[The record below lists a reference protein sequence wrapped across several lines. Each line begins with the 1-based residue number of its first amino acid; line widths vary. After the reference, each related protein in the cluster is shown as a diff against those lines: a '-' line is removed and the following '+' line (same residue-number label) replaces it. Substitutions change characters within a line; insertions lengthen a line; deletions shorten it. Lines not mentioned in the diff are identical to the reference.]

1 MHDVKILDDVIEQEI
16 RDRAFQIRRYLPG
29 EEILAQVAEEAAEL
43 GHAACK
49 LRRAL
54 DQTNPTPV
62 SVKDALESFYEE
74 WADCSLAMQV
84 AGVDTEV
91 IQEIRLSKSHRWLK
105 RLKNRKENAN
115 ETGQKNDSQD
125 EKISQERR

>member
-1 MHDVKILDDVIEQEI
+1 MHEVKILDDMIEQEI
-16 RDRAFQIRRYLPG
+16 QDRIFQIRRYLPG

-54 DQTNPTPV
+54 DKTNPTPV
-62 SVKDALESFYEE
+62 SMKEALENFYEE
-74 WADCSLAMQV
+74 WADCSLAVQTL
-84 AGVDTEV
+84 GVDAGV

-105 RLKNRKENAN
+105 RLKTRKENGDELEKEDSPQSN
-115 ETGQKNDSQD
+115 EIG
-125 EKISQERR
+125 QER